1 MSQLIEIHSSAH
13 LAECEE
19 RAFVLTAVGIPSEV
33 TWEGGLYRLW
43 VDQTS
48 VAEAAQHLAQ
58 YEAESRA
65 AVPAPPPPPPPER
78 HGGAWLGALLYIL
91 VLLGTSFAIAR
102 GIGPLDA
109 FTRGELDA
117 SRVQQ
122 GEWWR
127 AVTALV
133 LHRDAEHLAGNL
145 VFGVWIGYLAGRRL
159 GPGLAWCAI
168 VLSASLANLLDAL
181 IGPPVYRS
189 VGASTALFAALGIL
203 AAYTWRERHRTVQ
216 RWASRWGPLVAG
228 VVLLGWTGSQGE
240 NTDLVAHAAGFVLG
254 TLTGALLAMPA
265 ASRLRQCTT
274 QVIAGFAAVA
284 LLGAAWA
291 RALA

>member
-1 MSQLIEIHSSAH
+1 VNPLIEIHSSPH

-33 TWEGGLYRLW
+33 TFEGGLFRLW
-43 VDQTS
+43 VDES
-48 VAEAAQHLAQ
+48 VVVLATRHLAQ
-58 YEAESRA
+58 YEAESRV
-65 AVPAPPPPPPPER
+65 VPAPPPPPPEER
-78 HGGAWLGALLYIL
+78 HGGAWIGALLYAF
-91 VLLGTSFAIAR
+91 VLLGASFAIAR

-109 FTRGELDA
+109 FARGELDA

-145 VFGVWIGYLAGRRL
+145 VFGVWIGYFAGRRL

-181 IGPPVYRS
+181 IGPAVYRS
-189 VGASTALFAALGIL
+189 VGASTALFAAIGIL
-203 AAYTWRERHRTVQ
+203 AAYTWRERHRTAR
-216 RWASRWGPLVAG
+216 RWAPRWGPLVAG
-228 VVLLGWTGSQGE
+228 IVLLGWTGSQGE

-254 TLTGALLAMPA
+254 AVTGSLLALPS
-265 ASRLRQCTT
+265 ASRLRQRTT
-274 QVIAGFAAVA
+274 QGIAGLATFALLAVA
-284 LLGAAWA
+284 WI
-291 RALA
+291 RALV